1 MQRLARQWQRTA
13 TPVAFVPTMGYLHRG
28 HLSLITKARSCVG
41 RKGRVVVSIFVNPT
55 QFGANEDLTKYPRD
69 LPRDK
74 KLCAGAGADVVFIP
88 TTREIYPAGFSTW
101 VTEKTLA
108 RGMEGASRPA
118 HFRGVTT
125 VVAKLFQ
132 IVRPGVA
139 IFGAKDFQ
147 QSAIIRRMAHDLNF
161 PVKII
166 VAPTMREA
174 DGLALS
180 SRNKY
185 LSPAQRPQASVL
197 WRAMQKARREA
208 AKKRVSASALKQELR
223 RLIAL
228 EPEARLDYI
237 AFFDP
242 DNLEPSRE
250 IKPGTH
256 MALAVFIGKIRLI
269 DNAKL

>member
-1 MQRLARQWQRTA
+1 
-13 TPVAFVPTMGYLHRG
+13 
-28 HLSLITKARSCVG
+28 
-41 RKGRVVVSIFVNPT
+41 
-55 QFGANEDLTKYPRD
+55 
-69 LPRDK
+69 
-74 KLCAGAGADVVFIP
+74 
-88 TTREIYPAGFSTW
+88 
-101 VTEKTLA
+101 
-108 RGMEGASRPA
+108 
-118 HFRGVTT
+118 
-125 VVAKLFQ
+125 
-132 IVRPGVA
+132 
-139 IFGAKDFQ
+139 
-147 QSAIIRRMAHDLNF
+147 
-161 PVKII
+161 